1 MPAVQAAGIAD
12 ALLHLYQAKAE
23 SLHQRAGELIRAE
36 VSPEALRGARDDLG
50 AVDRAI
56 DQLGWDRRGPDRPV
70 EVTAERAVLREG
82 VVAAID
88 EAGDRLSAHCT
99 ALLRGE
105 GSAAAIDAGIEDLR
119 GLLKLLRETES
130 A

>member
-36 VSPEALRGARDDLG
+36 ASPEALRGARDQIR
-50 AVDRAI
+50 AIDRAI
-56 DQLGWDRRGPDRPV
+56 DQLGWDSRRTDRPV
-70 EVTAERAVLREG
+70 EVTAERAVLREA

-99 ALLRGE
+99 ALLRDE
-105 GSAAAIDAGIEDLR
+105 GSTAAIDAGIENLR
-119 GLLKLLRETES
+119 GLLELLRETEG